1 MAATET
7 KNFALAN
14 IARVDIIEEKEE
26 GAKTYALLEVASK
39 AEASAYISA
48 GIDEELR
55 VKNTIHAQNKTED
68 ITKGYEVALSTVRAV
83 MEVLALVDGGTWDG
97 SGNKY
102 TGPVAGSVTE
112 RQPFTMKVYTEDKD
126 YNGETKNYVC
136 FTFKHCKGTPVNFI
150 IQDGTFMANDMK
162 IKSTPKYGEN
172 VVEFEVMTTLPT
184 IA

>member
-1 MAATET
+1 MPATET
-7 KNFALAN
+7 TNFALAN
-14 IARVDIIEEKEE
+14 IARVDIIEEKTT
-26 GAKTYALLEVASK
+26 GAKTYSLLEVASK

-68 ITKGYEVALSTVRAV
+68 ITKGYELNLSTVRAV

-97 SGNKY
+97 TENKY
-102 TGPVAGSVTE
+102 VGPVAGSVTE
-112 RQPFTMKVYTEDKD
+112 RQLFTIKVYTEDKD
-126 YNGETKNYVC
+126 YNGEIKNYVC

-150 IQDGTFMANDMK
+150 IRDGTFMANDMK
-162 IKSTPKYGEN
+162 IRSTPKFGEN
-172 VVEFEVMTTLPT
+172 VVEFEVITALPT